1 MPARH
6 GVGSDLPSASPCRA
20 LDGAIAACGRVSRSG
35 PGRFAY
41 ARSPAWGT
49 ADGSSSGSTAKRK
62 ELNDV
67 LTLVLGLVAALVLV
81 SVGMVW
87 LGGIWASVL
96 GVLGFFAVTI
106 PVNLLTKKRLEAVF
120 TGVQEMIEESQGV
133 LRRKLNRMQ
142 NKLTGSGK
150 GLQKELEKQQAASI
164 REALKALDAV
174 KPLRKWSLLAQ
185 RQTNTLRAQLH
196 YQIKEFEKADE
207 YFKSCLVFDPMTL
220 AMKMARQ
227 YKRDET
233 EALEKAFR
241 KGVRRFKDEKGVLLY
256 ALYSWVLVKQDRVD
270 EAMVLL
276 DKAKEDTEDEVL
288 RTNWEHL
295 ANGRVRRF
303 SNAGLGDQWYA
314 LHLETP
320 KPVRIKQRMGRR
332 R

>member
-1 MPARH
+1 M
-6 GVGSDLPSASPCRA
+6 
-20 LDGAIAACGRVSRSG
+20 
-35 PGRFAY
+35 
-41 ARSPAWGT
+41 
-49 ADGSSSGSTAKRK
+49 
-62 ELNDV
+62 
-67 LTLVLGLVAALVLV
+67 LTLALGLVAALALALL
-81 SVGMVW
+81 GMAW
-87 LGGIWASVL
+87 LGPVWASVL

-120 TGVQEMIEESQGV
+120 TGVQEMIEESQGM

-150 GLQKELEKQQAASI
+150 GLQKELEKQQTASI

-174 KPLRKWSLLAQ
+174 KPLRKWSMLAE

-207 YFKSCLVFDPMTL
+207 YFRSCLVLDPMTL

-227 YKRDET
+227 YKRDEI
-233 EALEKAFR
+233 EAFEKAFR
-241 KGVRRFKDEKGVLLY
+241 KGVRRFKDEKAVLLY

-270 EAMVLL
+270 EAVVLL
-276 DKAKEDTEDEVL
+276 DKAKESTEDEVL